1 MPLIFLDVV
10 ESPWF
15 ERNSRDILILV
26 IAALLAIAAIAGIFI
41 WRKKRKTAK

>member
-1 MPLIFLDVV
+1 MPVIFFVFV

-26 IAALLAIAAIAGIFI
+26 IAALIATAAITGVFI